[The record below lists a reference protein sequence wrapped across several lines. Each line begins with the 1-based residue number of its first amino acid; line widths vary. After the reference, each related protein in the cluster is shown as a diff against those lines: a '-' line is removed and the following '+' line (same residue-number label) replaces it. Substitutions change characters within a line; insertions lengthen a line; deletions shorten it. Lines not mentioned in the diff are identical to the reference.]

1 MPSTT
6 QVPAPSGAG
15 RSLSLDFLKGFS
27 ILMVVFF
34 HNLQLNPAS
43 VADNLFVL
51 AGNAA
56 VPCFFLVSGTLFF
69 TRPFDMKK
77 HIRRCVQLYL
87 VMVVWRIL
95 YLLFYHGLGASVP
108 GSLRTLASYLLFFQD
123 IDGVSTS
130 HFWFIDALLTVML
143 IAPLLKYC
151 RDTNRRLTLYLMAL
165 LFLFNQL
172 LADGNLLLAL
182 AARLLGKPAPDISQF
197 AEISPFSLRHS
208 NYMLYYLLGAE
219 LYERKDRFSGRTAG
233 LMAAGGLAGLLII
246 KYLQS
251 GTFRWQGLH
260 ITSGYYWISTMLLA
274 GGMYLLAN
282 RLPLAPGSPL
292 SLFAKTAG
300 TSTLGIFYLH
310 IPLIT
315 LLTPALFDRLAPWN
329 GWIVNMA
336 ESLLIMLISC
346 VIVRICRKIPVVS
359 RLFT

>member
-1 MPSTT
+1 MPIST
-6 QVPAPSGAG
+6 QAHAPAGTG
-15 RSLSLDFLKGFS
+15 RDLSLDFLKG
-27 ILMVVFF
+27 IAMLMVVFF
-34 HNLQLNPAS
+34 HNLQLNPDSA
-43 VADNLFVL
+43 ADNLFML
-51 AGNAA
+51 AANAA

-69 TRPFDMKK
+69 SRTFHMKK
-77 HIRRCVQLYL
+77 HIQRCIQLYL
-87 VMVVWRIL
+87 VMVVWRVL
-95 YLLFYHGLGASVP
+95 YLWFYHTLGTPVP
-108 GSLRTLASYLLFFQD
+108 GSLRTLLSYLLFFQS
-123 IDGVSTS
+123 IEGVGTS

-151 RDTNRRLTLYLMAL
+151 RDTNRRLILYLMAL

-172 LADGNLLLAL
+172 LADGNLLLAA
-182 AARLLGKPAPDISQF
+182 AARLIGKPAPDVSQF

-219 LYERKDRFSGRTAG
+219 LSERKEHISVKAAG
-233 LMAAGGLAGLLII
+233 LMAAAGLTGLLLI

-274 GGMYLLAN
+274 GGAYLLAGH
-282 RLPLAPGSPL
+282 LPISSCAPL
-292 SLFAKTAG
+292 SAFSKTAG

-315 LLTPALFDRLAPWN
+315 LLTPALFCHLAPWN

-336 ESLLIMLISC
+336 ESLLIVLISC
-346 VIVRICRKIPVVS
+346 IIVWFGRKIPAVR

>member
-1 MPSTT
+1 MKQNLS
-6 QVPAPSGAG
+6 AK
-15 RSLSLDFLKGFS
+15 RDLSLDLLKGIS
-27 ILMVVFF
+27 MLMVVFF

-43 VADNLFVL
+43 IADNLFVL

-69 TRPFDMKK
+69 ARPFDMKK
-77 HIRRCVQLYL
+77 HIRRWIQLYL
-87 VMVVWRIL
+87 VMVSWRIL
-95 YLLFYHGLGASVP
+95 YLWFYHTLGTPVP
-108 GSLRTLASYLLFFQD
+108 GSLRTLLSYLLFFQN
-123 IDGVSTS
+123 IDGVATS

-143 IAPLLKYC
+143 IAPLLKHC
-151 RDTNRRLTLYLMAL
+151 RDTNRRLILYLMAL

-172 LADGNLLLAL
+172 LADGNLLLAIGAQL
-182 AARLLGKPAPDISQF
+182 IGKPAPDISQF

-219 LYERKDRFSGRTAG
+219 LAERKERISARTAG
-233 LMAAGGLAGLLII
+233 LLAAGGLAGLLLI

-251 GTFRWQGLH
+251 GTFCWQGLH

-274 GGMYLLAN
+274 GGMYLLTSRIPVSAS
-282 RLPLAPGSPL
+282 APL

-300 TSTLGIFYLH
+300 ASTLGIFYLH

-315 LLTPALFDRLAPWN
+315 LLTPSLFDRIAQWN

-336 ESLLIMLISC
+336 ESLLIVIVSC
-346 VIVRICRKIPVVS
+346 VIVWIGRRVPVVR
-359 RLFT
+359 RLFS